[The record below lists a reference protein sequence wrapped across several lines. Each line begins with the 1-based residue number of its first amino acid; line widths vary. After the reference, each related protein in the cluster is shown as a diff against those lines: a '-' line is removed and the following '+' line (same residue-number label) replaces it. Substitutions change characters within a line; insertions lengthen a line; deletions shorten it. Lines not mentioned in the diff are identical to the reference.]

1 MQNTVVLY
9 GSTTGN
15 TKNIAKLIAKK
26 LDADVYDV
34 ASFAIDKIANYK
46 NLILGTSTWGIG
58 DLQDDWESFIDKLS
72 QANLDEKTVALFG
85 LGDCGSYADSF
96 VDAMGIIYK
105 NIKDKNIKL
114 VGKVSKE
121 SYDFVDSQA
130 IADGQFVGLPLDED
144 SESNKTETRIDQWLE
159 SVKPALQ

>member
-15 TKNIAKLIAKK
+15 TENIAKLIAQKI
-26 LDADVYDV
+26 DADIYDV
-34 ASFAIDKIANYK
+34 AGFDIDKIAGYK

-85 LGDCGSYADSF
+85 LGDSGSYADSF
-96 VDAMGIIYK
+96 VDGMGIIYK
-105 NIKDKNIKL
+105 TIKDKNIKL
-114 VGKVSKE
+114 VGKVSKDG
-121 SYDFVDSQA
+121 YDFTDSQA
-130 IADGQFVGLPLDED
+130 IANDKFVGLPLDED

-159 SVKPALQ
+159 SVKPSLQ